1 MRPLKT
7 ISVLILVLFISG
19 ISFSQ
24 KITEKLIS
32 GIPQSTA
39 SIIYDL
45 KYDKKTGAYLYPLYD
60 TTDDG
65 VYVVTSKGKSE
76 KYSTANTF
84 SSVFDADGNIYT
96 LAINTKYDTVFTYFI
111 LKNGVSLG

>member
-19 ISFSQ
+19 VSFSQ
-24 KITEKLIS
+24 KVTEKLIT
-32 GIPQSTA
+32 GISKET
-39 SIIYDL
+39 SSYYYDL
-45 KYDKKTGAYLYPLYD
+45 KYDKKTGAYVYPLYD

-65 VYVVTSKGKSE
+65 VVVVTSKGKSE

-96 LAINTKYDTVFTYFI
+96 LTMNI
-111 LKNGVSLG
+111 KNDSVY